1 MSVTP
6 ESRCFV
12 IRKRAHF
19 CLKLKAC
26 GANLKGTVTAGECNL
41 CVPDKGDHVSF
52 LFPTHKIPKS
62 TQTST
67 MGVSHFGFR
76 PLQSDLGLRWFA
88 CYRRAPTS
96 SLLISLARWYQ
107 RAEKSYILM
116 MHLFIYSRSV
126 QPGAFVPIRGHS
138 AMCLES
144 LLVVTTW
151 RVLVA
156 SSG

>member
-6 ESRCFV
+6 ESRCYV

-26 GANLKGTVTAGECNL
+26 GANLKGTVTARECNL

-67 MGVSHFGFR
+67 MGVSHFGFQL
-76 PLQSDLGLRWFA
+76 LQSDLGLRWFG
-88 CYRRAPTS
+88 CYRRVPTS
-96 SLLISLARWYQ
+96 SLLISLACWYQ
-107 RAEKSYILM
+107 RAEKSYILT
-116 MHLFIYSRSV
+116 MHLFIYSRSAHQGTLGNV
-126 QPGAFVPIRGHS
+126 SGVTFGCHNVEGA
-138 AMCLES
+138 
-144 LLVVTTW
+144 
-151 RVLVA
+151 
-156 SSG
+156 SGL